1 MTRARIPSPTAAL
14 AVGLLLTLG
23 TVVVYWWYVS
33 GQIAGLRRMQT
44 ELTDRNRRD
53 SLQLL
58 RIQNDLNQI
67 AIAMRDMLDADQPY
81 PLIAWSAQ
89 FDRIRVDLEDALA
102 REGEVA
108 VARRTPE
115 QSQYLATSMKQFWE
129 AVDRM
134 FALAKA
140 GQEEEARSQIRV
152 TLQSRQAALSTAVA
166 RLLVQNNET
175 EERTA
180 QQVQNIY
187 ADVQRKASWLLTA
200 TLAAIAVTGL
210 YLIRSNR
217 RLFAQLSALSDQRR
231 DLAQAL
237 ITTRE
242 STLREISRELHD
254 EFGQVLTAIGL
265 MLGRAAKQVPEGSPL
280 RKDLREIGEVAQAA
294 LDNVRGLSQTLH
306 PSILEELGLESTI
319 QLVPVHGRQT
329 ARARGHVRAG
339 GHGRRDRSDNA
350 DSRVSRA
357 AGGAQQRR
365 AALRIEARLG
375 TAALRCGQ
383 PRARG
388 RGSWKGPRSG
398 DEAARPRVGRDARAC
413 RAPQRQP
420 GIPHARRAAA
430 RWCGSACLS
439 RRRHPMSDKIT
450 VLLVD
455 DHALV
460 RRGFRRL
467 LEDDDSLSVVGE
479 ASDGE
484 EAIRLVEELKPQ
496 VVVMDAA
503 MPGTGGLAA
512 TRAILA
518 KRPDAAILMLSMHS
532 EETLVGQALDAGAKG
547 YILKNALDLDLAAAV
562 KRVAAGEQ
570 VLDPAV
576 IKTESTIGRAKPALA
591 ARARSLQLICDG
603 LSNRE
608 IAAKLGLSANTVAV
622 HRANIMNTLGVHKT
636 AELVVYAIQNGLVN
650 PLG

>member
-1 MTRARIPSPTAAL
+1 VTRARIPSPTAAL

-33 GQIAGLRRMQT
+33 GQIAGLRRTQT

-81 PLIAWSAQ
+81 PLVAWSAQ

-115 QSQYLATSMKQFWE
+115 QSQYLATSTKQFWE

-134 FALAKA
+134 FELAKA
-140 GQEEEARSQIRV
+140 GREEEARGQIRV

-166 RLLVQNNET
+166 RLLVQNNES

-187 ADVQRKASWLLTA
+187 ADVQRNASWLLTA

-217 RLFAQLSALSDQRR
+217 KLFARLSALSDQRR

-242 STLREISRELHD
+242 ATLREISRELHD

-265 MLGRAAKQVPEGSPL
+265 MLGRAAKQIPDGSPL

-319 QLVPVHGRQT
+319 QWYLSTAG
-329 ARARGHVRAG
+329 ARA
-339 GHGRRDRSDNA
+339 
-350 DSRVSRA
+350 
-357 AGGAQQRR
+357 
-365 AALRIEARLG
+365 
-375 TAALRCGQ
+375 
-383 PRARG
+383 
-388 RGSWKGPRSG
+388 
-398 DEAARPRVGRDARAC
+398 GRDARAC
-413 RAPQRQP
+413 RAAQRQP
-420 GIPHARRAAA
+420 GIPHAAGPRYAGASPCA
-430 RWCGSACLS
+430 PWEPC
-439 RRRHPMSDKIT
+439 HHMSDKIT

-484 EAIRLVEELKPQ
+484 EAIRMVEELKPQ

-518 KRPDAAILMLSMHS
+518 KHPEAAILMLSMHS

-576 IKTESTIGRAKPALA
+576 VKSES
-591 ARARSLQLICDG
+591 RSGERTRLSPRELEVLQLICDG

-608 IAAKLGLSANTVAV
+608 IAGKLGLSVNTVAV

-650 PLG
+650 PL